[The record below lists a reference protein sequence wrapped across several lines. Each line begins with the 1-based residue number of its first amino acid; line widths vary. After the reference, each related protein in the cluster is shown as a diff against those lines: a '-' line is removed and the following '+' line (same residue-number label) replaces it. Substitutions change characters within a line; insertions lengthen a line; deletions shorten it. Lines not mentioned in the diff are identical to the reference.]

1 MAADS
6 FLRLLQFS
14 DGLFP
19 AGGYAHSFGLE
30 TLVQSGRVQNER
42 DVCAFLHAYLESSAA
57 PTDAVVVLR
66 ARNYALALDLDAC
79 LGLDRLLDALKPAAE
94 IREASRQ
101 MGRQTLRIL
110 RELSRREVASR
121 DVIPSDRFATG
132 TGRSTC
138 PTQQPVIPSDRRE
151 SRDLSS
157 AFPVSPIQ
165 RPIAS
170 ACHLASEEGVSTL
183 PAQFAAEP
191 ESIEAASRC
200 HSERAQ
206 QAAAGRLPSDE
217 ESLFSFLGGRSFSS
231 DKKSAPSS
239 GALAPEASIPAFI
252 ARFAAEV
259 ETGAAPCHHP
269 TVFGL
274 AAALHNWPTRETAS
288 AFLYS
293 TSAMIVGA
301 SLRLLPLGQLAG
313 QRILAHAGALIAAVS
328 ESILDKTEADIWSF
342 TPELEIAAMRHE
354 SLDGRLF
361 RS

>member
-30 TLVQSGRVQNER
+30 TLVQSGRVQNEQEVS
-42 DVCAFLHAYLESSAA
+42 DFLHAYLQSSAA
-57 PTDAVVVLR
+57 PSDAVVVLC
-66 ARNYALALDLDAC
+66 ARGYALALDLDAC
-79 LGLDRLLDALKPAAE
+79 VGLDRLLEALKPAAE
-94 IREASRQ
+94 LREASRQ

-110 RELSRREVASR
+110 RELSKREAASQG
-121 DVIPSDRFATG
+121 VIRSDRFATG

-138 PTQQPVIPSDRRE
+138 ATQQPVIPSDQRE
-151 SRDLSS
+151 SRDLS
-157 AFPVSPIQ
+157 AALPVSQIQ
-165 RPIAS
+165 LPTADPCHSEQSQQTTESTNAS
-170 ACHLASEEGVSTL
+170 VL
-183 PAQFAAEP
+183 
-191 ESIEAASRC
+191 RC
-200 HSERAQ
+200 HSERAR
-206 QAAAGRLPSDE
+206 QATAGPLPRDE
-217 ESLFSFLGGRSFSS
+217 ESLFSVLGGRSFSS
-231 DKKSAPSS
+231 DKKPAPPT
-239 GALAPEASIPAFI
+239 GALAPEETIPAFI
-252 ARFAAEV
+252 ANFAAEV
-259 ETGAAPCHHP
+259 ESGAVPCHHA

-274 AAALHNWPTRETAS
+274 AAALHGWPPRETAS

-313 QRILAHAGALIAAVS
+313 QRILANAGALIAALS
-328 ESILDKTEADIWSF
+328 ASMPQKTEADIWSF